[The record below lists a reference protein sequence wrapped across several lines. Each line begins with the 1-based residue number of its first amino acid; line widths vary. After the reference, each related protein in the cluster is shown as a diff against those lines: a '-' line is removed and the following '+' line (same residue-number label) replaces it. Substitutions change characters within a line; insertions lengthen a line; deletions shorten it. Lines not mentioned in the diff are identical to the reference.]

1 MGLSLHRFND
11 DHHYC
16 INCLMHHSL
25 IYKPVTCNRIAKWA
39 ANARGEASLSIARRS
54 SASGINRSPSINDR
68 SNHHLGM
75 EQDTR
80 GRNLKS
86 IRNDFPGPVAR
97 DTRDVSRGFT
107 VIAAN
112 DEEEDESRSSRPW
125 DLFCWEN
132 HDTRTAGFNLDR
144 GRSRRKRRS
153 RQQDRRKS
161 VARLDSTST

>member
-1 MGLSLHRFND
+1 M
-11 DHHYC
+11 
-16 INCLMHHSL
+16 
-25 IYKPVTCNRIAKWA
+25 
-39 ANARGEASLSIARRS
+39 ARRHFQS
-54 SASGINRSPSINDR
+54 LGGRLLLESIGPPRSIDDR

-80 GRNLKS
+80 DRNLKS